1 MSEIRLPS
9 LGADMEE
16 ATLLEWCVKPGDTVE
31 FGTIVAL
38 LDTEK
43 AEIEMESFVSGTIEA
58 LLIEPG
64 ETVDVGTPIAT
75 YLAMQTVS
83 EQARPEAAS
92 ETSLPA
98 SSAPPPVA
106 RPSTSAGDVAG
117 PPRARPAPLPATP
130 DPVGSPEGSGRVRA
144 TPLAR
149 RLAAERGLDLATI
162 RGSGP
167 HGAITEA
174 DVTST
179 VPATTD
185 APPTSASRVATTD
198 AMAPPPAAA
207 EETRPAPGRSPRS
220 TSDRAARRREII
232 ATAMA
237 RSKREIPHYYLSTS
251 IDVHRTLERLAAYNA
266 DRPVDERLLLPAL
279 LVKAVASAVRRFP
292 ELNGHWLDDGFHP
305 AEAVH
310 LGMVVSLRTGGII
323 VPTIRNAD
331 ERSLSDLMGTLRD
344 LVRRARAGRLK
355 SGELGDAT
363 ITLTSLGEGG
373 AETIFGVIYP
383 PQVAIV
389 GIGGVHPAVRAEGD
403 LHGVRSVVQATL
415 SADHRSSDGL
425 QGSQFLAAVAG
436 CLDSLELS

>member
-1 MSEIRLPS
+1 
-9 LGADMEE
+9 
-16 ATLLEWCVKPGDTVE
+16 
-31 FGTIVAL
+31 
-38 LDTEK
+38 
-43 AEIEMESFVSGTIEA
+43 
-58 LLIEPG
+58 
-64 ETVDVGTPIAT
+64 
-75 YLAMQTVS
+75 
-83 EQARPEAAS
+83 
-92 ETSLPA
+92 
-98 SSAPPPVA
+98 
-106 RPSTSAGDVAG
+106 
-117 PPRARPAPLPATP
+117 
-130 DPVGSPEGSGRVRA
+130 
-144 TPLAR
+144 
-149 RLAAERGLDLATI
+149 
-162 RGSGP
+162 
-167 HGAITEA
+167 
-174 DVTST
+174 
-179 VPATTD
+179 
-185 APPTSASRVATTD
+185 
-198 AMAPPPAAA
+198 
-207 EETRPAPGRSPRS
+207 
-220 TSDRAARRREII
+220 
-232 ATAMA
+232 MA